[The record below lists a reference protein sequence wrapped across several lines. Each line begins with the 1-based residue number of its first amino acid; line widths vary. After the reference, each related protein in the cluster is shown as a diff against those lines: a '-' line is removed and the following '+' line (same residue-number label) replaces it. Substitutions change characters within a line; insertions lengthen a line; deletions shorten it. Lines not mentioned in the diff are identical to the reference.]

1 MGDFSQKLQSNQT
14 IRCRGHIW
22 AAQAFPKR
30 KAVKESADLRES
42 KMSLEDRLAFVEGKK
57 AELAAIFEHN
67 VWEVELHPEK
77 VDWGRVMK
85 ARFVL
90 KWTSDRRAKAR
101 LVLQGFGDPDLL
113 QGELNTSSPTLAR
126 SSRQCLLAIATC
138 SMWKLFISDVST
150 AFLQGDPQTRI
161 LWAKIPKDACQL
173 IGAPPGTLMRLLKP
187 IYGQADA
194 PRQWFVVARRRLI
207 SIGYKPHALDQCL
220 YLLHHGQDLISMIGL
235 HVDDLLGGGDE
246 NHERY
251 QDAKQRLKAE
261 FTFKHWREQGENE
274 TLEFCGCHL
283 TPSETG
289 WLLHQKEYIVKMK
302 PITLA
307 NCNQEDRELS
317 PKEARLLRALLGG
330 LQWPATQ
337 SAPHLCASV
346 SLLCGEVSQAKVV
359 LQEQCRHWTEI
370 HSTWKTH

>member
-1 MGDFSQKLQSNQT
+1 MN
-14 IRCRGHIW
+14 
-22 AAQAFPKR
+22 
-30 KAVKESADLRES
+30 
-42 KMSLEDRLAFVEGKK
+42 
-57 AELAAIFEHN
+57 
-67 VWEVELHPEK
+67 
-77 VDWGRVMK
+77 
-85 ARFVL
+85 
-90 KWTSDRRAKAR
+90 
-101 LVLQGFGDPDLL
+101 
-113 QGELNTSSPTLAR
+113 
-126 SSRQCLLAIATC
+126 
-138 SMWKLFISDVST
+138 
-150 AFLQGDPQTRI
+150 
-161 LWAKIPKDACQL
+161 ACQL
-173 IGAPPGTLMRLLKP
+173 IGVPPGTLMRLLKP

-251 QDAKQRLKAE
+251 QEAKQRLKAE
-261 FTFKHWREQGENE
+261 FTFKHWREQGGNE

-307 NCNQEDRELS
+307 NGNQEDRELS
-317 PKEARLLRALLGG
+317 PKEVSLLRALLGG
-330 LQWPATQ
+330 PPVACYPKRTSSVRQRESSMRRSFSSKGVNSPTDQ
-337 SAPHLCASV
+337 QAP
-346 SLLCGEVSQAKVV
+346 EV

-370 HSTWKTH
+370 HSTWKAH

>member
-1 MGDFSQKLQSNQT
+1 
-14 IRCRGHIW
+14 
-22 AAQAFPKR
+22 
-30 KAVKESADLRES
+30 
-42 KMSLEDRLAFVEGKK
+42 MSLEDRLAFVEGKK

-77 VDWGRVMK
+77 VGWGRIMK

-90 KWTSDRRAKAR
+90 KWTSDGRAKAR

-173 IGAPPGTLMRLLKP
+173 IGVPPGTLMKLLKP

-251 QDAKQRLKAE
+251 QEAKQRLKAE

-283 TPSETG
+283 TPIETG
-289 WLLHQKEYIVKMK
+289 WLLHQKGYLMKVK
-302 PITLA
+302 PITFA
-307 NCNQEDRELS
+307 NGNQEDRELN
-317 PKEARLLRALLGG
+317 PKQVSLLRALL
-330 LQWPATQ
+330 
-337 SAPHLCASV
+337 
-346 SLLCGEVSQAKVV
+346 
-359 LQEQCRHWTEI
+359 
-370 HSTWKTH
+370 